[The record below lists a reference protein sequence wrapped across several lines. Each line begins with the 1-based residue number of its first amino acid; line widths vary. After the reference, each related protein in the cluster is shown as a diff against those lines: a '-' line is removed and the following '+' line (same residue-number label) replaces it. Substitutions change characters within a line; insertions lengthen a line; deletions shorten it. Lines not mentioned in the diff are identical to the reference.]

1 MEAKMIGQF
10 EQGQGI
16 DLARGSSARDG
27 AIQRALPAWLPAPPS
42 AKASKPRNPRQAAST
57 RGVWIRSEGE
67 LLTERLMLVLLVLSA
82 VIAIG
87 YGFGCL
93 VDLVQ
98 NWAGFNAAVEHLI
111 H

>member
-1 MEAKMIGQF
+1 MEAKMVGQF
-10 EQGQGI
+10 QQAQGI
-16 DLARGSSARDG
+16 DLARGLG
-27 AIQRALPAWLPAPPS
+27 ACNGTIQRPLPTWLPAPPA
-42 AKASKPRNPRQAAST
+42 AKAFRPRDHRKAGST
-57 RGVWIRSEGE
+57 RDVWIRSEGE
-67 LLTERLMLVLLVLSA
+67 LLTERLMLALLVLSA

-98 NWAGFNAAVEHLI
+98 NWAGFNSAVEHLI

>member
-1 MEAKMIGQF
+1 MEPKLIGQF
-10 EQGQGI
+10 EEGQGI
-16 DLARGSSARDG
+16 DLPHSSGTRNG
-27 AIQRALPAWLPAPPS
+27 TIQRALPAWLPAPPA
-42 AKASKPRNPRQAAST
+42 AKAARPRNPRKATST
-57 RGVWIRSEGE
+57 RDVWIRSEGE
-67 LLTERLMLVLLVLSA
+67 LLTERLMLALLVLSA

-98 NWAGFNAAVEHLI
+98 NWAGFNSAVEHLI